1 MENRL
6 AVIAIVVEDLSASKE
21 MNEVLHEYSEF
32 IIGRMGIPY
41 RSKKVSLVS
50 VALDASE
57 ETINALTGKLG
68 NIKGLNA
75 KAAFSKK

>member
-21 MNEVLHEYSEF
+21 MNEVLHEFSEY

-41 RSKKVSLVS
+41 RSKNVSLVS
-50 VALDASE
+50 VALDASD

>member
-21 MNEVLHEYSEF
+21 MNEVLHEFSEY

-41 RSKKVSLVS
+41 RSKNVSLVS

>member
-21 MNEVLHEYSEF
+21 MNEVLHEFSDY

-41 RSKKVSLVS
+41 RSKNVSLVS
-50 VALDASE
+50 VALDASD

-75 KAAFSKK
+75 KVAFSKK

>member
-21 MNEVLHEYSEF
+21 MNEVLHEFSEY

-41 RSKKVSLVS
+41 RSKNVSLVS
-50 VALDASE
+50 VALDASD

-75 KAAFSKK
+75 KVAFSKK

>member
-6 AVIAIVVEDLSASKE
+6 AVIAIVVEDLNASKE
-21 MNEVLHEYSEF
+21 MNEVLHEYSEY

-41 RSKKVSLVS
+41 RSKNVSLVS
-50 VALDASE
+50 VAIDASDA
-57 ETINALTGKLG
+57 TINALTGKLG

-75 KAAFSKK
+75 KAAFSKA

>member
-50 VALDASE
+50 VAIDAPD

-68 NIKGLNA
+68 NIKGLSA